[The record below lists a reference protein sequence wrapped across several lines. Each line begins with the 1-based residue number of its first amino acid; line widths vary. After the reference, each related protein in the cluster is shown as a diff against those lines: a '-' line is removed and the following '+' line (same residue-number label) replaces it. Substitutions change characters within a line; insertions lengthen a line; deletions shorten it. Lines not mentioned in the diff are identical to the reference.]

1 MKNTFYWVLFL
12 EKIELIKE
20 NLDKFQVPEPWLVP
34 VTPKENLESFS
45 QLSSEELCNIVQQC
59 LSAPCLLDPIPTSL
73 DE

>member
-1 MKNTFYWVLFL
+1 M

-45 QLSSEELCNIVQQC
+45 QLSSEELWNIVQQW
-59 LSAPCLLDPIPTSL
+59 LSAPCLLDPVPTSL

>member
-1 MKNTFYWVLFL
+1 MKNTFQWVLFL

-45 QLSSEELCNIVQQC
+45 QLSSEEL
-59 LSAPCLLDPIPTSL
+59 
-73 DE
+73 